1 MEVSQTM
8 RIWCAQCK
16 RVQDVLE
23 RRRRPRS
30 LTERFGGPIG
40 ICAVCGYPV
49 SVIGPALWPA
59 RAVAAQPL
67 IGRALQPTA
76 RAMAEQPLAAAS

>member
-1 MEVSQTM
+1 M

-30 LTERFGGPIG
+30 LTDSFGGPIG

-76 RAMAEQPLAAAS
+76 RTMAEQPLAAAS

>member
-1 MEVSQTM
+1 M

-30 LTERFGGPIG
+30 LTDSFGGPIG

-49 SVIGPALWPA
+49 SVIGPALRPA
-59 RAVAAQPL
+59 RAAAAQPL
-67 IGRALQPTA
+67 IGRALQPAA
-76 RAMAEQPLAAAS
+76 RTMAEQPLAAAS

>member
-1 MEVSQTM
+1 M

-40 ICAVCGYPV
+40 VCAVCGYPV
-49 SVIGPALWPA
+49 SVIGLAHRRAA
-59 RAVAAQPL
+59 RALATQPL
-67 IGRALQPTA
+67 LGRALQPAA
-76 RAMAEQPLAAAS
+76 RTMAEQPPAVAS

>member
-1 MEVSQTM
+1 M

-30 LTERFGGPIG
+30 LTESFGGPIG
-40 ICAVCGYPV
+40 VCAVCGYPV
-49 SVIGPALWPA
+49 SVIGLAGRPAA
-59 RAVAAQPL
+59 RALAAQPL
-67 IGRALQPTA
+67 LGRALQPAA
-76 RAMAEQPLAAAS
+76 RTMAEQPLAAAS

>member
-1 MEVSQTM
+1 M

-30 LTERFGGPIG
+30 LTESFGGPIG

-49 SVIGPALWPA
+49 SVIGPAFRPA
-59 RAVAAQPL
+59 ARNLAAQPL
-67 IGRALQPTA
+67 ISRALQPAA
-76 RAMAEQPLAAAS
+76 RTMAEQPLAAAS